1 MIILTSDN
9 CQPCNILKRLYHND
23 ERVEFLELQTEQA
36 QAILAGRT
44 VRGVP
49 ALLLDDEVIQG
60 APAIDKKLKQLER
73 QSAKR

>member
-1 MIILTSDN
+1 MIIITSDA
-9 CQPCNILKRLYHND
+9 CQPCSILKQLYKDD
-23 ERVEFLELQTEQA
+23 ERVEFVDFQTEQA
-36 QAILAGRT
+36 QAIMDGRP

-49 ALLLDDEVIQG
+49 ALMLDDEIIQG